1 MPASPLRKLVDA
13 VHNREKKG
21 LKTHYLNIGQPDLK
35 TPEVFYDELKKF
47 DENPVGY
54 ARSQG
59 IEESIDAWREYF
71 SSVGIDF
78 ANDEIMV
85 TTGGSEALIFAFS
98 AVGDPGDEVI
108 MFEPFYTNDFQ
119 FATLVGLNLVP
130 VATSIED
137 GFHLPKPEVIEKVV
151 TERTRA
157 IVLTNPSNPTGTV
170 YTREELQWIVSFAQ
184 RHDLFIISDEVYREI
199 VFEGEAVSIMEFPEA
214 HNRSI
219 LVDSVSKRFNICGSR
234 IGALATKNKDVINTA
249 IRFGMAR
256 LSAAT
261 VEQKAVI
268 PLLKN
273 AAEYTGPLVEEYRK
287 RRDLVFEGL
296 QKITGVKATKPE
308 GAFYIICEL
317 PVASSEA
324 FTKWLAEE
332 FEHEGETVLLAPA
345 PGFYASPDKGNKEVR
360 IAFVLDC
367 EKLKRALELLK
378 IALEQYNTQ

>member
-296 QKITGVKATKPE
+296 QQITGVKATKPE